1 MNLRAAVKCLVIIAT
16 AITIGACAHPERQP
30 LSQLDTPEHHTYTGM
45 RLLNQ
50 GKYDDAERE
59 FNLSLQLDDGFSRAY
74 TGSGLVKAYRGEYDA
89 AADLMKKAKKY
100 AATDREKSLSRVG
113 LLRIALMSKRDGWLE
128 DAEEAFAEAV
138 TLDADLAA
146 SYYFMGQVYK
156 NTLQFGEAAG
166 MFSRVLDLN
175 DEYVREA
182 DREWKLIQKI
192 QRALPGTMTGK
203 KIALAESIT
212 RADLAALLLEEFRI
226 DEVYKK
232 FGVSMYET
240 GFKSPEETI
249 PQGRQQQ
256 PLASDIGDHVLAAD
270 MDEIIQIGVRGL
282 EVFPDGS
289 FRPDDLI
296 TRASFAMIVED
307 ILIKI
312 GQDQA
317 LATRFIGTPS
327 PFSDVRND
335 LPYFNAIMVVTTR
348 GIMEMRD
355 LTSGEFGPLAP
366 VAGADALLV
375 IKKIKEELKIF

>member
-1 MNLRAAVKCLVIIAT
+1 MNLRAAVKCLVIIAA

-59 FNLSLQLDDGFSRAY
+59 FNLSLQLDARFSGAY
-74 TGSGLVKAYRGEYDA
+74 AGSGLVKAYRGQYDE

-156 NTLQFGEAAG
+156 NSLQFGEAAG

-203 KIALAESIT
+203 KIALAERIT

-249 PQGRQQQ
+249 QRGRQQQ

-312 GQDQA
+312 GQDQT

-348 GIMEMRD
+348 GIMEVRD

-375 IKKIKEELKIF
+375 IRKIKEELKIF

>member
-1 MNLRAAVKCLVIIAT
+1 MNLRAAVKCLVIIAA

-30 LSQLDTPEHHTYTGM
+30 SSQLDTPEHHTYTGM

-156 NTLQFGEAAG
+156 NSLQFGKAAG

-312 GQDQA
+312 GQDQT

>member
-30 LSQLDTPEHHTYTGM
+30 SSQLDTPEHHTYTGM

-156 NTLQFGEAAG
+156 NSLQFGEAAG

-307 ILIKI
+307 ILIKV
-312 GQDQA
+312 GQDQT